1 MERLVAGF
9 LARRT
14 SCLLG
19 LSGTQ
24 ADHVAMVRRLS
35 AARIGLEAEAVESPW
50 SLDGV
55 GAQGGGQS
63 PVGATGCVDPMTNAM
78 VLWGFIEG
86 IQEGVPRLTTLGGR
100 TLRVLTWAYGAQA
113 N

>member
-1 MERLVAGF
+1 M
-9 LARRT
+9 
-14 SCLLG
+14 LG
-19 LSGTQ
+19 LSGTR
-24 ADHVAMVRRLS
+24 ADHVAMIRRLS
-35 AARIGLEAEAVESPW
+35 AARIGNEVETHASPW

-55 GAQGGGQS
+55 GAQVGGKS
-63 PVGATGCVDPMTNAM
+63 PVGATRCVDPMINAM
-78 VLWGFIEG
+78 VLWGLIEG